1 MRIGIDARPLQH
13 ETRYRGIGKALEFF
27 LTALPG
33 VLSKEDELVFYVDKE
48 LPKPELLN
56 TLSNSRTI
64 LVPAPK
70 LGRKRYIRSVLKSF
84 TPIRPLAKDVD
95 VLLQY
100 DANLGV
106 STRVPTVTVFHDL
119 IPYLFRNQEKNIPA
133 SGVRKAKNALA
144 GNLYWQKY
152 LRFLK
157 QYDKAHHII
166 AISESSKQDYQK
178 HVRKNPKQP
187 VSVVHLGVTK
197 SHLGGQPSKKVKS
210 LTKDPYILYVGGI
223 DLRKNVVGLAKT
235 FYGVK
240 EKHPKLRLLV
250 IGKEFGLKE
259 QLQDLGWYTLLD
271 TNPTFK
277 KDVVLPGFLSDA
289 DLGYV
294 YTHAAAFVFPSR
306 YEGFGLPV
314 LEAMQAGCP
323 VVAYK
328 NSSVTEIAGDA
339 AILVKDGASMV
350 PAVSKLLTNK
360 TQYKTLVQKG
370 RAQVKRF
377 TWEKT
382 ARETYRVLKSVAQK

>member
-27 LTALPG
+27 LAALPS
-33 VLSKEDELVFYVDKE
+33 VLSPDDELVFYVDKE
-48 LPKPELLN
+48 LPKPDLLN
-56 TLSNSRTI
+56 TLSKSRTI

-84 TPIRPLAKDVD
+84 TPIRPSVKDID

-106 STRVPTVTVFHDL
+106 STRVPTVTMFHDL
-119 IPYLFRNQEKNIPA
+119 IPYLFRGQEKKIPA
-133 SGVRKAKNALA
+133 KGVRKAKNSLA

-157 QYDKAHHII
+157 QYAKATHVI

-187 VSVVHLGVTK
+187 VTVVHLGVTK
-197 SHLGGQPSKKVKS
+197 SHLSGKPSATAKS
-210 LTKDPYILYVGGI
+210 LAKDPYILYVGGI

-240 EKHPKLRLLV
+240 EQHPKLRLLV

-259 QLQDLGWYTLLD
+259 QLQDLGWFAVLNSNADY
-271 TNPTFK
+271 K
-277 KDVVLPGFLSDA
+277 KDVVVPGFLSDA
-289 DLGYV
+289 DLGYI
-294 YTHAAAFVFPSR
+294 YAHAEAFVFPSR

-328 NSSVTEIAGDA
+328 NSSVTEISGKA
-339 AILVKDGASMV
+339 AVLVKDGASMV
-350 PAVSKLLTNK
+350 PAVSQLLTDKN
-360 TQYKTLVQKG
+360 QQKTLIENG
-370 RAQVKRF
+370 RKQVKKF

-382 ARETYRVLKSVAQK
+382 ALETYRVLKAVAEK